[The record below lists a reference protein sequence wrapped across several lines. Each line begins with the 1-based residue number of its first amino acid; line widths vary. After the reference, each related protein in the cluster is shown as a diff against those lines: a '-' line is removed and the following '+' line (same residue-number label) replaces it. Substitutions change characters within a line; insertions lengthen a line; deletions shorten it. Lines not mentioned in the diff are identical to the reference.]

1 MELDNVETL
10 KKVIN
15 CIQAIPDVYSVK
27 RIQTSY
33 SGGGHQNNAR
43 GGKQNKQGK
52 SSKNQKRKTSN

>member
-1 MELDNVETL
+1 MLINIDTL

-33 SGGGHQNNAR
+33 VATPTPNPRSG
-43 GGKQNKQGK
+43 KKPNK
-52 SSKNQKRKTSN
+52 NTANRKKD